1 MRLKRIII
9 SALVTAIVF
18 YAASWLTGDGGYIRE
33 LAVTSALRGE
43 LTGVVSALKERGDLT
58 LDVQVRGDTAYRGVV
73 LDAVS
78 KFGGLTPGSA
88 SANRLTVSIEE
99 EDGRVTTSLDLKSG
113 GEELASGSRTVRV
126 GDWTSLL
133 PPLLAIIL
141 AICLRRVL
149 TSLALAIWLG
159 AALSYSVNPAKS
171 AWYALSHYIW
181 GNFIGEF
188 SLMILGFVFVLI
200 GMVNIINRGGGI
212 AGVVGQITRIAKNA
226 RTACVSA
233 ACMGVMIFFDDYTNT
248 IVVGTTM
255 RSFTDRMRVSREKL
269 AYIVDST
276 SAPLAGLAVISTWI
290 GFEVLQLHSVGE
302 FLGVG
307 LSGYALFL
315 HALPFRFY
323 CIYAIAFV
331 FIVSIMRRDFGP
343 MLTAERRAAEGQV
356 VDLDPDALH
365 SAEPMLKAAD
375 PKPGAPERWYNAVIP
390 VLSVLTFLVIGIF
403 WRGSQLVEHAGLDL
417 SLMSFENLRECFVRI
432 GGDGNTLFALM
443 LGGAGFGTIVAS
455 ALMLGQRIL
464 SFKDI
469 AKAFLSGW
477 RIIPA
482 AAILILAWAIREV
495 CDDLGTALFLSSLLK
510 GTVDPL
516 LLPVVIFLLSSA
528 VAFATGTSFGAM
540 GLLLPTVAPL
550 AYTLGS
556 PAVFFMSLGSVLD
569 GAIFGDHCSPIS
581 DTTVL
586 SSISSSCDLSDHVR
600 TQMPYAILCM
610 IVAVVCGYLPAAYG
624 IAPWWLYGAGLG
636 LLAGVLLLIGR
647 NPEKRPSLTPASS
660 SS

>member
-9 SALVTAIVF
+9 SAVVTAVVF
-18 YAASWLTGDGGYIRE
+18 FAVSWLQGDGGYIRE
-33 LAVTSALRGE
+33 LAVTSAVRGE
-43 LTGVVSALKERGDLT
+43 LEGIVPVLRERGDLS
-58 LDVQVRGDTAYRGVV
+58 VSVIVEGGVPYREKLIEEVARC
-73 LDAVS
+73 D
-78 KFGGLTPGSA
+78 GLIISDSSPNIVIISVEEIDGKVAT
-88 SANRLTVSIEE
+88 TVS
-99 EDGRVTTSLDLKSG
+99 LKSG
-113 GEELASGSRTVRV
+113 GVALKSGTRSQRI

-141 AICLRRVL
+141 AICLRKVL
-149 TSLALAIWLG
+149 LSLGLAIWLG
-159 AALSYSVNPAKS
+159 AALSYSYNPVKS
-171 AWYALSHYIW
+171 AWYAASHYIW

-200 GMVNIINRGGGI
+200 GMVNITNRGGGM
-212 AGVVGQITRIAKNA
+212 AGVVNQITRIARSA
-226 RTACVSA
+226 RTACLSA
-233 ACMGVMIFFDDYTNT
+233 ACMGTVIFFDDYTNT

-276 SAPLAGLAVISTWI
+276 SAPLAGLAVLSTWI
-290 GFEVLQLHSVGE
+290 GFEVLQMQKVGE
-302 FLGVG
+302 SLGMG
-307 LSGYALFL
+307 ESGYALFL

-331 FIVSIMRRDFGP
+331 FIVSILRRDFGP
-343 MLTAERRAAEGQV
+343 MLTAERRAAVEGEV
-356 VDLDPDALH
+356 VDPDPDASH
-365 SAEPMLKAAD
+365 AAEPMLKAAD
-375 PKPGAPERWYNAVIP
+375 PKPGIPERWYNAAIP
-390 VLSVLTFLVIGIF
+390 VLAVLAFLLVGIF
-403 WRGSQLVEHAGLDL
+403 WRGSQLMATDGLEFHIL
-417 SLMSFENLRECFVRI
+417 SFTSLKECFMRI
-432 GGDGNTLFALM
+432 GGDGNTLFMLM
-443 LGGAGFGTIVAS
+443 LAGAAFGTIVAS
-455 ALMLGQRIL
+455 VLMMGQGIL
-464 SFKDI
+464 TFIDI

-477 RIIPA
+477 RILPA
-482 AAILILAWAIREV
+482 AAILVLAWSIREV

-510 GTVDPL
+510 GTIDPL
-516 LLPVVIFLLSSA
+516 LLPAAIFLISSA

-556 PAVFFMSLGSVLD
+556 PVVFYMSLGSVLD
-569 GAIFGDHCSPIS
+569 GSIFGDHCSPIS

-624 IAPWWLYGAGLG
+624 IAPWWLYGTGLAA
-636 LLAGVLLLIGR
+636 LIACLFAIGR
-647 NPEKRPSLTPASS
+647 NPEKYGREGTH
-660 SS
+660 